1 MASQKIRLTI
11 DGMEVEVERGRTIL
25 EAARSVGIQIPS
37 LCYDPRI
44 APFGAC
50 RLCVVEEKGRSELIP
65 SCFTPARSGM
75 EIFTHSP
82 RVIESRRF
90 QLQLILLNHPMICP
104 RCEKEGECELQR
116 LVYEYGLGEVQ
127 YPWEPMVYPV
137 DESSPLLRR
146 DGNKCIL
153 CGRCVRI
160 CDEVQGVAE
169 LSFTRRGIR
178 CVIDTDFH
186 RPLRC
191 EFCGQCMDTCPVGAI
206 TSECFD
212 YKVKLWECMETTTPC
227 PYCGCGCLLTV
238 LSKDGSIKRV
248 FSDPERGF
256 SDGNLCVK
264 GRFGWDFVDSKERIY
279 SPVLR
284 VNGTLREVSWEEAL
298 RAVADRLESIKSR
311 YGSEGLGV
319 LLSARLT
326 NEEYFLFK
334 KLFVESLGTREIVL
348 DGGASELGLSDG
360 LSEVLGF
367 GASTNS
373 IREVREADALF
384 LIGVDPSQT
393 HPIVKNEIHLALGR
407 NRAHLIVVGSQDTAL
422 SVRTKVSPLQP
433 PSIPLLCR
441 PGEEVSLLHGMIGL
455 ILEQGLQDEVFVKTH
470 TEGFEG
476 LFERKGE
483 YLEALNRLSSE
494 VRENIERAV
503 RSFSEAK
510 RGMILIGPGP
520 WSYAYGREI
529 ALSCG
534 TLALLTGHLGR
545 RASGILLLRE
555 KCNTQGMIDQRIPFL
570 RGGLGEMERKIE
582 EGRIRGLYVVGGGL
596 PSSWQRLD
604 QLEFVVLQDLFLDGL
619 SEKVEVFLPVSSFI
633 EKEGTYTSLERRVQ
647 RLHPLRPPLG
657 QCRSDFE
664 IFRDL
669 LRYMEVSLSEETS
682 EEVFRSLSKEVPSYQ
697 GVEEGKQWPKGE
709 AFLSDREL
717 FQKRVRL
724 AALSFCLP
732 KSPPEG
738 YPFSLVSRA
747 SLFQSG
753 RLSLRSEHLKKVMER
768 PVLEMNPEEAQ
779 GLKIEEGDW
788 VELQT
793 SDGRKMRFSVHLSPN
808 PSRGVLLAYS
818 PSPAELP
825 KEPLWVRIQPM
836 KKTV

>member
-1 MASQKIRLTI
+1 MGDKLIKLSI
-11 DGMEVEVERGRTIL
+11 DGVEVEVERGRTIL
-25 EAARSVGIQIPS
+25 EAARSVGIKIPS
-37 LCYDPRI
+37 LCYDPRM

-50 RLCVVEEKGRSELIP
+50 RLCVVEEKGSAELIP
-65 SCFTPARSGM
+65 SCFTPVRSGM

-82 RVIESRRF
+82 KVMESRRL

-116 LVYEYGLGEVQ
+116 LVYEYGLGETQ

-137 DESSPLLRR
+137 DEASPLLRR

-191 EFCGQCMDTCPVGAI
+191 EFCGQCLDTCPVGAI

-212 YKVKLWECMETTTPC
+212 YKAKLWESLETTTPC
-227 PYCGCGCLLTV
+227 PYCGCGCLLTI

-256 SDGNLCVK
+256 NDGNLCVK
-264 GRFGWDFVDSKERIY
+264 GRFGWDFVDSKERIM
-279 SPVLR
+279 SPLLR
-284 VNGTLREVSWEEAL
+284 LNGTLREVSWEEAL
-298 RAVADRLESIKSR
+298 RAVVDRLELIKSR
-311 YGSEGLGV
+311 YGPESLGV

-326 NEEYFLFK
+326 NEEYFLIK
-334 KLFVESLGTREIVL
+334 KLFVETLGTREIVL

-373 IREVREADALF
+373 IREIREADAL
-384 LIGVDPSQT
+384 LVIGVDPSQT
-393 HPIVKNEIHLALGR
+393 HPIVKNEIHLALRR
-407 NRAHLIVVGSQDTAL
+407 NRAHLIVVGSYDTLL
-422 SVRTKVSPLQP
+422 SERTKVSPLQS

-441 PGEEVSLLHGMIGL
+441 PGEEVFLLHGMIGL
-455 ILEQGLQDEVFVKTH
+455 ILEQGLQDEAFIKAH

-476 LFERKGE
+476 LFERKNE
-483 YLEALNRLSSE
+483 YLEAVNRLSSE

-503 RSFSEAK
+503 RSFSEAN

-520 WSYAYGREI
+520 WSYAYCREI
-529 ALSCG
+529 AISCG

-545 RASGILLLRE
+545 KASGILFLRE
-555 KCNTQGMIDQRIPFL
+555 KCNTQGMIDMRIPFL
-570 RGGLGEMERKIE
+570 KEGLREMERKIE
-582 EGRIRGLYVVGGGL
+582 EGRIKGLYVVGGSL
-596 PSSWQRLD
+596 PSSWQGLN
-604 QLEFVVLQDLFLDGL
+604 QLEFVIVQDLFLDGL

-657 QCRSDFE
+657 QSRSDFE

-669 LRYMEVSLSEETS
+669 LRYMEVSLSEESS
-682 EEVFRSLSKEVPSYQ
+682 EEVFRSLSKEIPSYQ
-697 GVEEGKQWPKGE
+697 GVEDGKQWPKGE
-709 AFLSDREL
+709 EFLSEDYL
-717 FQKRVRL
+717 FQRKVK
-724 AALSFCLP
+724 LSPLSSP
-732 KSPPEG
+732 PTKPPPEG

-753 RLSLRSEHLKKVMER
+753 RLSLKSENLKKVMEK
-768 PVLEMNPEEAQ
+768 PILEMNQEVAQ
-779 GLKIEEGDW
+779 SLKIEEGDW

-793 SDGRKMRFSVHLSPN
+793 SGGRKTSFSVHLSPN
-808 PSRGVLLAYS
+808 PARGVLLAYS
-818 PSPAELP
+818 PSPIEISN
-825 KEPLWVRIQPM
+825 KPLWVKIESY
-836 KKTV
+836 KGK